1 MILFINILYWL
12 LLITA
17 IFLIPFNI
25 PGNVI
30 IAGLHLLYMWTLGD
44 LINWQ
49 LFAQLA
55 LLAGVA
61 ELIEFIVTVRST
73 QKYGGSRR
81 SMFGAV
87 IGSII
92 GAIAGSGVLL
102 LIGTLLGAMF
112 GAYLGS
118 FIMAYMEHQDLEK
131 AKRTG
136 LGAFTGVAGGKLTK
150 TLIGIIMLALIAI
163 H

>member
-1 MILFINILYWL
+1 MTIIINILYWL
-12 LLITA
+12 LLLTA

-30 IAGLHLLYMWTLGD
+30 IAGLHLVYMWAFSD
-44 LINWQ
+44 FINWQ

-55 LLAGVA
+55 VLAGVS
-61 ELIEFIVTVRST
+61 ELIEFVITVRST

-81 SMFGAV
+81 SMIGAI
-87 IGSII
+87 IGSIM
-92 GAIAGSGVLL
+92 GAIAGSGVFL
-102 LIGTLLGAMF
+102 LIGTLLGAML

-118 FIMAYMEHQDLEK
+118 FLVAYLEHQDLEK

-136 LGAFTGVAGGKLTK
+136 LGAFTGVVGGKLTK
-150 TLIGIIMLALIAI
+150 TLLGILMLVLIAAN
-163 H
+163 

>member
-1 MILFINILYWL
+1 M
-12 LLITA
+12 LITA

-30 IAGLHLLYMWTLGD
+30 IAGLHLLYMWAFGD
-44 LINWQ
+44 IINWQ

-55 LLAGVA
+55 ILAGVS
-61 ELIEFIVTVRST
+61 ELIEFVVTVKST
-73 QKYGGSRR
+73 QKYGGSRC
-81 SMFGAV
+81 SMVGAI
-87 IGSII
+87 IGSIV

-118 FIMAYMEHQDLEK
+118 FIVAYLEHQDLEK

-136 LGAFTGVAGGKLTK
+136 LGAFTGVAGGKITK
-150 TLIGIIMLALIAI
+150 TILGIIMLVLIAI
-163 H
+163 N